1 MLSAIPPSECESAR
15 ESVSAGLDG
24 ELSELEAAGLDKHLR
39 DCAECSA
46 FAIQLRAL
54 QSELCAA
61 PLEQPQIQVFVP
73 LFVPASRSIG
83 RRRSLVRLRAAVAV
97 AAMVAVAGGSSF
109 AVGRVVGAHG
119 GPAETTLTRTAAVDF
134 LSLQADSK
142 EQHLRAM
149 LQHLEPSD
157 SLRVGSLIAV

>member
-1 MLSAIPPSECESAR
+1 
-15 ESVSAGLDG
+15 
-24 ELSELEAAGLDKHLR
+24 
-39 DCAECSA
+39 
-46 FAIQLRAL
+46 
-54 QSELCAA
+54 
-61 PLEQPQIQVFVP
+61 
-73 LFVPASRSIG
+73 
-83 RRRSLVRLRAAVAV
+83 
-97 AAMVAVAGGSSF
+97 MVAVAGGSSF

>member
-24 ELSELEAAGLDKHLR
+24 ELSELEAAGLERHLR

-46 FAIQLRAL
+46 FAIQLHAL
-54 QSELCAA
+54 QAELCAA
-61 PLEQPQIQVFVP
+61 PLEQPQIQVFTP
-73 LFVPASRSIG
+73 LFVPAA
-83 RRRSLVRLRAAVAV
+83 RRSLVRVRAAVAV

>member
-1 MLSAIPPSECESAR
+1 VP
-15 ESVSAGLDG
+15 AGL
-24 ELSELEAAGLDKHLR
+24 EEHLR

-46 FAIQLRAL
+46 FALQLHAL
-54 QSELCAA
+54 HSEICAA

-73 LFVPASRSIG
+73 LFAPAGRSSG
-83 RRRSLVRLRAAVAV
+83 RRRSLGRVRAAVAV

-109 AVGRVVGAHG
+109 ALGRVVGAHG
-119 GPAETTLTRTAAVDF
+119 GPAATTLTRTAAVDF

-149 LQHLEPSD
+149 LQHLHHEEPEMVAVLGEVAAQ
-157 SLRVGSLIAV
+157 LR

>member
-1 MLSAIPPSECESAR
+1 MLRAIPPSECMSAR

-24 ELSELEAAGLDKHLR
+24 ELSELEAAGLDRHLR

-46 FAIQLRAL
+46 FATQLHAL
-54 QSELCAA
+54 HSELCAA

-73 LFVPASRSIG
+73 A
-83 RRRSLVRLRAAVAV
+83 RRRSLGRLQTAVAV
-97 AAMVAVAGGSSF
+97 AAAVAVAGGSSF
-109 AVGRVVGAHG
+109 AIGRVVGAHG
-119 GPAETTLTRTAAVDF
+119 GPTTPTLTGTVAADF
-134 LSLQADSK
+134 LSLQADSS

-149 LQHLEPSD
+149 LRYFEPSD